1 MQEVVSSPGLVLGS
15 FFGRLFNKEEAV
27 NPALLLPRVALGED
41 PAFRECLATYGKLV
55 YGIARRFLRDGR
67 DIEEAVQ
74 DIFIALWRSAGSFD
88 PSRGSEVTFVAM
100 IARRRLVDRQR
111 SAGARPLP
119 LGDTG
124 DTPDAPVPA
133 TMESYVDARFA
144 ASALAELGEDQR
156 RVILLA
162 ALQGMT
168 HDEISKELSLPL
180 GTVKSHYARG
190 VERVKRALEKAR
202 T

>member
-1 MQEVVSSPGLVLGS
+1 M
-15 FFGRLFNKEEAV
+15 
-27 NPALLLPRVALGED
+27 NPALLLPRIALGED
-41 PAFRECLATYGKLV
+41 AAFRECLATYGRLV

-67 DIEEAVQ
+67 DVEEAVQ
-74 DIFIALWRSAGSFD
+74 DIFIALWRSAASFD
-88 PSRGSEVTFVAM
+88 PERGMEATFIAM

-111 SAGARPLP
+111 TAGLRPLP
-119 LGDTG
+119 LNDTG

-144 ASALAELGEDQR
+144 ASALEGLSEDQR

-168 HDEISKELSLPL
+168 HEEISRELAIPL

-190 VERVKRALEKAR
+190 IERVKRALENEKTR
-202 T
+202 S